1 LNGVQE
7 VAGSN
12 PAGPISLREWNGAAA
27 NSTVPRDSALAMA
40 TPKLR
45 LPGERAR

>member
-12 PAGPISLREWNGAAA
+12 PAGPIMLNGQATLPIADELDGA
-27 NSTVPRDSALAMA
+27 VWRDLTRSPA
-40 TPKLR
+40 
-45 LPGERAR
+45 